1 MEVEISIVAAAAIA
15 TSTVEA
21 AVGVMACATAV
32 ATVVIMS
39 AVTDA
44 ATAGDPELASIS
56 MTAIIMV
63 TASGSIA
70 AQSSPAVAIGGI
82 ATAAASTGKPT
93 VCPISRAHHFRFC
106 MKASN
111 GITAAHP

>member
-1 MEVEISIVAAAAIA
+1 
-15 TSTVEA
+15 
-21 AVGVMACATAV
+21 
-32 ATVVIMS
+32 
-39 AVTDA
+39 
-44 ATAGDPELASIS
+44 
-56 MTAIIMV
+56 MV

-111 GITAAHP
+111 GIPAAHP